1 MLSLLALVW
10 LASAPVPGES
20 QPTPPAPR
28 PPPPQCV
35 SSQGRTVCG
44 YQCKT
49 SSSHAACARTPYG
62 VCQLLAGNIHC
73 WDPPRVA
80 IAHPDKSG
88 TKPECKEIRGKMAC
102 GYNCRVAN
110 GEVACNGT
118 PHGVCTTH
126 FERLVCW
133 DPPESVIHEQ
143 GADTPKPRC
152 LTASEAVGCG
162 YDCRSTRTE
171 VRCASTPT
179 GVCQLDHEQLTCFDP
194 PSLLHCDH
202 SAPPP
207 PAP

>member
-10 LASAPVPGES
+10 LASTPVPGES

-88 TKPECKEIRGKMAC
+88 TKPECKEIRGKVAC

-110 GEVACNGT
+110 GEVACNNT

-143 GADTPKPRC
+143 GA
-152 LTASEAVGCG
+152 
-162 YDCRSTRTE
+162 
-171 VRCASTPT
+171 
-179 GVCQLDHEQLTCFDP
+179 
-194 PSLLHCDH
+194 
-202 SAPPP
+202 
-207 PAP
+207 